1 MNPAHPWILLAIP
14 LYLAIEGYLYFSRKD
29 RSLILP
35 TISFLAV
42 RTTWRTQAIRI
53 AKFLPPFV
61 ILLLLLALA
70 NPRRT
75 EVQREILPSGI
86 DIMVALDISGS
97 MAGEDFKPL
106 NRLAVAKTVLHDFV
120 EGRPSDR
127 VGLILFSG
135 KSISRAPL
143 TLQHEPLLKALDHV
157 KMGDLPEGT
166 AIGSAII
173 TSINRL
179 SVVSEDPAQTRTGS
193 RILVLLTDG
202 RNNAG
207 EIHPLDALSLAVQ
220 QRIKIYT
227 IGVGGFGSVP
237 FPYVTPEGEKTYRYE
252 KADID
257 EPLLR
262 KIAEKTGGEYF
273 RASDPASLQELFKR
287 IDILEKSEPRIM
299 QTQSLKSQSSE
310 FMVPAFLMGLCYI
323 VLTIIIVRL
332 P

>member
-1 MNPAHPWILLAIP
+1 
-14 LYLAIEGYLYFSRKD
+14 
-29 RSLILP
+29 
-35 TISFLAV
+35 
-42 RTTWRTQAIRI
+42 
-53 AKFLPPFV
+53 
-61 ILLLLLALA
+61 
-70 NPRRT
+70 
-75 EVQREILPSGI
+75 
-86 DIMVALDISGS
+86 MVALDISGS
-97 MAGEDFKPL
+97 MAGEDFRPL

-135 KSISRAPL
+135 KSISRSPL
-143 TLQHEPLLKALDHV
+143 TLQHEPLLKALDRV
-157 KMGDLPEGT
+157 EMGDLPEGT

-179 SVVSEDPAQTRTGS
+179 SVVSEDPAQARTGS

-207 EIHPLDALSLAVQ
+207 EIHPLDALSLAMQ
-220 QRIKIYT
+220 QKIKIYT

-237 FPYVTPEGEKTYRYE
+237 FPYLTPEGKKTYRYE

-273 RASDPASLQELFKR
+273 RASDPISLQELLKR
-287 IDILEKSEPRIM
+287 IDMLEKSDPRI
-299 QTQSLKSQSSE
+299 TQSWSLKSQAPV
-310 FMVPAFLMGLCYI
+310 FMVPALLLGLCYI
-323 VLTIIIVRL
+323 TLTIMIVRL